1 MTVSITRPGADRR
14 PSRVDD
20 LLDRDEI
27 ATLVHRLGASLD
39 EGRFEDLR
47 TIFVADA
54 TARTPG
60 GLAEGLDALIAQ
72 ASRNHSPEDHIQHVI
87 TNILVDLAG
96 DRAGVRAN
104 LVVTFAH
111 GPGVPSPHRQLGEVY
126 RFDARRTPGGW
137 RLSRVESVPVW
148 QSPTPPA

>member
-1 MTVSITRPGADRR
+1 MTVSTTRPAADRHPGR
-14 PSRVDD
+14 IDD
-20 LLDRDEI
+20 LVDRDEI
-27 ATLVHRLGASLD
+27 ATLVHRLGACLD

-60 GLAEGLDALIAQ
+60 GLAEGIDAMIAQ
-72 ASRNHSPEDHIQHVI
+72 ASRNHAPDDHIQHVI
-87 TNILVDLAG
+87 SNILVDLGG
-96 DRAGVRAN
+96 DRAQVRAN

-111 GPGVPSPHRQLGEVY
+111 GPGVPAPRRQLGEVY
-126 RFDARRTPGGW
+126 RFDARRTPAGW

-148 QSPTPPA
+148 QSFTPPA